1 MASSRELIVKIIGD
15 SSSLEKTFRKT
26 SADATK
32 FDKSLGKSVRGAV
45 AGTGAFKSL
54 GRSLAF
60 ASGGFIAG
68 ASITGLLRQSID
80 QAQQAAVAQKQL
92 AAQFK
97 ASGQNLAVYQDQI
110 DKTIAGVSRLA
121 GIEDDEVK
129 SAFVLAFRATKDVG
143 QGLRLVS
150 IGADV
155 ARARHIALAQATLA
169 LNKAYGGNVGA
180 LRRLGITIPKSL
192 TGMQA
197 LEFVARRFAGQA
209 RAGTTAQE
217 RFNAAFVNFQQIIGA
232 ELLPVFDKA
241 LVNLTKWLNN
251 SQNQVKVQQTLNG
264 FVKTG
269 TTLVGALGDAW
280 EAAAAGVKVYNE
292 TVGKLKDPNKGG
304 LGKLSI
310 LFSSLPKQ
318 LHELV
323 KSGEN
328 AVNAWKRLLGQLPG
342 LPPGQSPIGENAF
355 PRPRNQPSG
364 GGGQQGPG
372 ALGFNARFAKLEL
385 ALTKADRTATERDNR
400 AILVQEAALIRLRL
414 TKVKKQKDI
423 LALNEQLTGVLDR
436 IAQIDTDVA
445 QKERDANQKRID
457 ANQRVLDALRARRAR
472 LKAQISDIQAAFRDA
487 LDTARQG
494 LGDLFGGPVKPDVN
508 EAARRTLGLHT
519 QGTGVGQL
527 TADLKAQTRQ
537 NAQFQRNLQT
547 LLRRG
552 APAEL
557 VKELRAAGVAG
568 AGAQAQT
575 LAHATTPA
583 LKAFL
588 TAFAKREKLAM
599 SIAKATM
606 KTQLVTLRAD
616 KVQLHVADQKI
627 VVHTTVNL
635 DGKKISESTT
645 KQQTKAKRRTAE
657 QRTGRYAGT
666 SFLVQG

>member
-26 SADATK
+26 SANASK

-45 AGTGAFKSL
+45 AGTGAFKTL

-68 ASITGLLRQSID
+68 ASITGLLRSSID

-97 ASGQNLAVYQDQI
+97 ASGQSLSLYQDQI
-110 DKTIAGVSRLA
+110 EKTIGSISRLA

-129 SAFVLAFRATKDVG
+129 ASFTLAFRATKDVS
-143 QGLRLVS
+143 QGLRLVAIS
-150 IGADV
+150 ADV
-155 ARARHIALAQATLA
+155 AKARHISLAQATLA

-180 LRRLGITIPKSL
+180 LRRLGITIPKALS
-192 TGMQA
+192 GMQA
-197 LEFVARRFAGQA
+197 IEFVARRFAGQA

-232 ELLPVFDKA
+232 QLLPVFDKA
-241 LVNLTKWLNN
+241 LVNLTRWLND
-251 SQNQVKVQQTLNG
+251 SRNQRKVQEELNG

-280 EAAAAGVKVYNE
+280 EAAAAGVEVYNK

-355 PRPRNQPSG
+355 PVPRAPAG
-364 GGGQQGPG
+364 GGATGPG

-385 ALTKADRTATERDNR
+385 QLTRAERTATDRDNR

-423 LALNEQLTGVLDR
+423 LALNQQLTGVLNQ
-436 IAQIDTDVA
+436 ISQIDQDAA
-445 QKERDANQKRID
+445 QKEKDASQKRID
-457 ANQRVLDALRARRAR
+457 ANKRLLDALRARQAKIRQ
-472 LKAQISDIQAAFRDA
+472 QIKDIQATFKDA
-487 LDTARQG
+487 IQTAREG
-494 LGDLFGGPVKPDVN
+494 LGDLFAGPVKPDVN

-519 QGTGVGQL
+519 QGTGIGQL

-537 NAQFQRNLQT
+537 AAQFQRNLQT

-568 AGAQAQT
+568 AGAQAQI

-616 KVQLHVADQKI
+616 KVQLRVTDQKI